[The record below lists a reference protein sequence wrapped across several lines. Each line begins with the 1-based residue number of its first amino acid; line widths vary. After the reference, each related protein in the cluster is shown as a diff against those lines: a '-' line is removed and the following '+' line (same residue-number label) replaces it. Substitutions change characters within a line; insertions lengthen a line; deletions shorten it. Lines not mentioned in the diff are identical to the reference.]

1 MESMGEEI
9 TMNDYETI
17 VGMEIHVE
25 LATKSKMFCGCKN
38 DPFFAT
44 HPNMYTCP
52 VCLGLPGGLPVP
64 NRQAVESTIRLGLA
78 VGAEIQLMS
87 KFDRKNYFYPD
98 LAKGYQI
105 SQYDQ
110 PFCLGGKIT
119 TEFGDV
125 RIHRIHLEEDTGK
138 LLHTMVDGKKVT
150 LVDFNRSGV
159 PLVEIVTEPD
169 IRSGEQ
175 AKEFLK
181 KLHQIIRYIE
191 ISDADMERGSMR
203 LEPNIS
209 VRIKGKTELP
219 PYKVEV
225 KNINSFNFVKRAIEY
240 ETNRHIDLLDAGK
253 IPAQETR
260 GWNETKGETFPQRLK
275 ENADDY
281 RYFPEPDIPP
291 IRFTR
296 EYVKL
301 MKKSLPE
308 LPDQKRLR
316 YSDVFQLNAY
326 DSAILTETRAIAS
339 FFEEAVNVAQKSAP
353 SITPKHIA
361 NWIIN
366 RKISFE
372 DIVPAE
378 LVESIK
384 KSMEVTQISPD
395 EYKTITDSVIQENP
409 QAVKEFHQGKEQ
421 AFMFLVGQ
429 AMKISRGKADVNTL
443 KQVFTQSLGKK

>member
-1 MESMGEEI
+1 
-9 TMNDYETI
+9 MNDYETI

-25 LATKSKMFCGCKN
+25 LKTKSKMFCGCKN
-38 DPFFAT
+38 DPFYAK

-64 NRQAVESTIRLGLA
+64 NRFAVESTIRLGLA

-110 PFCLGGKIT
+110 PFCRGGKIT
-119 TEFGDV
+119 TECGDV

-138 LLHTMVDGKKVT
+138 LLHTTLDGKKVT

-191 ISDADMERGSMR
+191 ISDADMEQGSMR

-209 VRIKGKTELP
+209 VRIVGKKELP

-240 ETNRHIDLLDAGK
+240 ETDRHIGILESGQ
-253 IPAQETR
+253 IPVQETR
-260 GWNETKGETFPQRLK
+260 GWNEAKGETVSQRLK
-275 ENADDY
+275 ENANDY

-291 IRFTR
+291 IRLTR
-296 EYVKL
+296 EYIQL
-301 MKKSLPE
+301 LKKGLPE
-308 LPDQKRLR
+308 LPDKKRLR
-316 YSDVFQLNAY
+316 YSEAFQLNAY
-326 DSAILTETRAIAS
+326 DSGILTETRATAD
-339 FFEEAVNVAQKSAP
+339 FFEEAVKVAAKAAP
-353 SITPKHIA
+353 NITPKHIA
-361 NWIIN
+361 NWMIN

-372 DIVPAE
+372 NIVPAE
-378 LVESIK
+378 FVETIK
-384 KSMEVTQISPD
+384 KSMNVVEMTDV
-395 EYKTITDSVIQENP
+395 EYSSIVATVIREFP
-409 QAVKEFHQGKEQ
+409 QAVKEFSQGKEQ

-443 KQVFTQSLGKK
+443 KPLFKKILGK